1 MLKRGWILTGAI
13 LLVVLAAGATAYY
26 AMADDDAQPGLTL
39 GPADRTPSSE
49 TPVIT
54 NPVVAVIPYHTETK
68 YQPDPFDPDRLRS
81 SRTEVKDLILIHADG
96 TIEHKR
102 AW

>member
-1 MLKRGWILTGAI
+1 MVNRSWILTSVI

-26 AMADDDAQPGLTL
+26 AMADDDAKPGLTL

-49 TPVIT
+49 TPVIA
-54 NPVVAVIPYHTETK
+54 NPVVAVVPYHTGTE
-68 YQPDPFDPDRLRS
+68 YQPDPFDPDRMRS

-96 TIEHKR
+96 TVEHKR